1 MENSLLNRAMA
12 LLAFAV
18 LVGFVGILVG
28 YVTRF
33 DLALMAALTVGL
45 AGWDMWHVAMGHKE
59 DKH

>member
-12 LLAFAV
+12 LLSFAV

-33 DLALMAALTVGL
+33 DLALIVALTVGL
-45 AGWDMWHVAMGHKE
+45 AGGDMWHVAMGHKE
-59 DKH
+59 DTH

>member
-33 DLALMAALTVGL
+33 DLALIVALTVGL

>member
-33 DLALMAALTVGL
+33 DLAVMVALTVGL

>member
-33 DLALMAALTVGL
+33 DLALMVALTVGL
-45 AGWDMWHVAMGHKE
+45 AGWDMWHVAMGNKE

>member
-1 MENSLLNRAMA
+1 MENSLLNRAIA

-33 DLALMAALTVGL
+33 DLALIVALTVGL

>member
-1 MENSLLNRAMA
+1 MENSLLNRVMA
-12 LLAFAV
+12 LLSFVV

-33 DLALMAALTVGL
+33 DLAFMGALTLGL
-45 AGWDMWHVAMGHKE
+45 AGWDIWHVAMGHKE

>member
-12 LLAFAV
+12 LLSFAV

-33 DLALMAALTVGL
+33 DLALIVALTVGL

>member
-12 LLAFAV
+12 LLSFAV

-33 DLALMAALTVGL
+33 DLALIVALTVGL
-45 AGWDMWHVAMGHKE
+45 AGWDIWHVAMGHKE